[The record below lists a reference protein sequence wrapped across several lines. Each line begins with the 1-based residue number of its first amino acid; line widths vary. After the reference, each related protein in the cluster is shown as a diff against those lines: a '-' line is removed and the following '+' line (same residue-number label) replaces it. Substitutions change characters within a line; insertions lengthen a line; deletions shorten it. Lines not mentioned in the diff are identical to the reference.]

1 MLAPL
6 LAGVCPFLG
15 ERLEVLGG
23 VLPSLPLA
31 AAHFPSGFMLHFFQQ
46 ELLPVF
52 YMGGSGR
59 GDREDGEDFI

>member
-1 MLAPL
+1 M
-6 LAGVCPFLG
+6 
-15 ERLEVLGG
+15 LGG

-31 AAHFPSGFMLHFFQQ
+31 AAHFPTGFMLRFFEQ

-52 YMGGSGR
+52 YMVRSGR